1 MVGEAERVAVSTPS
15 CPRIWGLGPLEL
27 HDRYWA
33 ARGVQVVRQGQR
45 ESLSDAAELYLLTG
59 PDALVLFSLRKVID
73 ILNWMQPDLLC
84 VRLHDRRQR
93 AYREQVVTDAQGR
106 FRRFERIYGGG
117 DSRAERVALTPD
129 RAIARW
135 WQNAPDMRGGWAS
148 LRRGIPRRRRAT
160 LSVESSVHDRRSP
173 IEVMQFMRRLVEVWK
188 RPDAT
193 VRSVRRV
200 GSSAWAAAGVK
211 FDTSLR
217 CVGPVW
223 IGAGR
228 APEGDGGLVGPAV
241 LWDDPSAP
249 AQTEA
254 LIWTDIE
261 PMPVDRPV
269 RPARTTSLGRA
280 GKRAFD
286 IVFALVALLFT
297 LPMYP
302 LIMLAIWIEDGR
314 PFFFAHRRESIGGR
328 PFNCVKFRSMRRDA
342 EKIRAE
348 LASQNQADGP
358 QFYIENDPRLT
369 RVGRVLR
376 KCFLDEL
383 PQFFNVLVG
392 DMSVVGPRPSPR
404 EENQFCPA
412 WREARL
418 SVRPGITGLWQV
430 NRTRRLGH
438 DFQEWIKYDLEYVQ
452 RYSWWV
458 DLVIICRTLLLF
470 AKKGIFR

>member
-1 MVGEAERVAVSTPS
+1 MIRAAEAVAVSERTY
-15 CPRIWGLGPLEL
+15 PRVWGLGPLEL
-27 HDRYWA
+27 HERYWA

-45 ESLSDAAELYLLTG
+45 TPLSDAAELYLLTG
-59 PDALVLFSLRKVID
+59 PDTLVLFSLRRILD
-73 ILNWMQPDLLC
+73 ILNWLQPDLVC
-84 VRLHDRRQR
+84 VRLHDRRR
-93 AYREQVVTDAQGR
+93 RRYHERVVTDAEGR
-106 FRRFERIYGGG
+106 FRRFERIYGGDG
-117 DSRAERVALTPD
+117 SRAERVALTPD

-135 WQNAPDMRGGWAS
+135 WQNAPEPRGAWAF

-160 LSVESSVHDRRSP
+160 ISVESSVHDGRSP
-173 IEVMQFMRRLVEVWK
+173 QEVAQFMQRLVEVWR

-200 GSSAWAAAGVK
+200 GASAWAAAP
-211 FDTSLR
+211 FDGSVR

-228 APEGDGGLVGPAV
+228 FPGNEGDLVGPAV
-241 LWDDPSAP
+241 LWDDPSVP
-249 AQTEA
+249 AAADA
-254 LIWTDIE
+254 LIWSDIE
-261 PMPVDRPV
+261 PMPADRPV
-269 RPARTTSLGRA
+269 RPARTSTLGRA
-280 GKRAFD
+280 GKRTFD
-286 IVFALVALLFT
+286 LVFAILALLLT
-297 LPMYP
+297 LPLYP

-314 PFFFAHRRESIGGR
+314 PFFFAHRREGLGGR

-342 EKIRAE
+342 EKIRAQ
-348 LASQNQADGP
+348 LAAQNQADGP

-383 PQFFNVLVG
+383 PQFFNVLMG

-430 NRTRRLGH
+430 NRTRRTGH
-438 DFQEWIKYDLEYVQ
+438 DFQEWIKYDLEYVE
-452 RYSWWV
+452 RFSWWL
-458 DLVIICRTLLLF
+458 DLVIICRTVLLF
-470 AKKGIFR
+470 VKKGILR